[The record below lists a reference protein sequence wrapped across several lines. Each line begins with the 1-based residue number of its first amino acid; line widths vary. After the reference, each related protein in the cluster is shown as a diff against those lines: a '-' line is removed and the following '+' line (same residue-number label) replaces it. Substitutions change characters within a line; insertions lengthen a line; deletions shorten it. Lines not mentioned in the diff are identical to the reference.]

1 MGLYLYNTLTR
12 KKEKFSPANPP
23 VVRMYVCGPTTYN
36 FIHLGNARPM
46 VFFDTLRRYLEHRGY
61 PVIFV
66 QNFTDIDDKIILRAR
81 ENGEEP
87 QNVARRYINEYFRDA
102 YALGVRPAT
111 IHPQVSQHLGVI
123 ISMLETLLEKGYAYQ
138 VGSNVYFSVRRF
150 AGYGKLSG
158 RSLEEMQAG
167 ARLEID
173 ARKKDPLDFALWKE
187 AGPDEPGWESPWG
200 RGRPGWHS
208 ECAAMALH
216 YLGPEFD
223 IHGGGA
229 DLIFPHHENEI
240 AQAESYI
247 GRPFARFWVHN
258 GFITVRDE
266 KMSKSQGNFFL
277 VRELLQQFPGT
288 VLRFYLLTTHYR
300 SPLDFSPEK
309 VEEAKR
315 AWERLQ
321 GLIDALAARADMRG
335 QGEADGL
342 SGDADPLA
350 QAAAAF
356 YEKFL
361 AAMDDDCNTALA
373 IAALFEFARTAN
385 GLLQE
390 PANVTAT
397 GVRRAK
403 KVLEET
409 AGDILGIIPET
420 GQGAHQA
427 GGEAVAAALIDLVLE
442 WRRRAREQRDWT
454 TADHLRQ
461 RLNDLGVVVEDT
473 PAGTR
478 WRYA

>member
-1 MGLYLYNTLTR
+1 MALYLYNTLTR

-46 VFFDTLRRYLEHRGY
+46 VFFDTLRRYLEHRGFA
-61 PVIFV
+61 VIFV
-66 QNFTDIDDKIILRAR
+66 QNFTDIDDKIIQRAR

-87 QNVARRYINEYFRDA
+87 QRVARRYIDEYFRDA
-102 YALGVRPAT
+102 WALGVRPAT
-111 IHPQVSQHLGVI
+111 VHPQVSQHLDVI
-123 ISMLETLLEKGYAYQ
+123 ISMLQTLLQKGYAYR
-138 VGSNVYFSVRRF
+138 VGGNVYFAVRRF

-158 RSLEEMQAG
+158 RTLEEMQAG
-167 ARLEID
+167 ARLEVD
-173 ARKKDPLDFALWKE
+173 ARKHDPLDFALWKE
-187 AGPDEPGWESPWG
+187 ADPDEPGWDSPWG

-240 AQAESYI
+240 AQAESYLD
-247 GRPFARFWVHN
+247 RPFARFWLHN
-258 GFITVRDE
+258 GFITVREE

-277 VRELLQQFPGT
+277 VRELLEEFPGW

-300 SPLDFSPEK
+300 SPLDFAPEK

-321 GLIDALAARADMRG
+321 GLSEALVTPAPGLGAGEGRKGAAA
-335 QGEADGL
+335 
-342 SGDADPLA
+342 ADPLA
-350 QAAAAF
+350 QAAEAF

-373 IAALFEFARTAN
+373 IAALFDFARTAN
-385 GLLQE
+385 SLLQE
-390 PANVTAT
+390 PTKVTAA
-397 GVRRAK
+397 GLCKARQ
-403 KVLEET
+403 VLEET
-409 AGDILGIIPET
+409 AGTVLGILPAER
-420 GQGAHQA
+420 QALPRA
-427 GGEAVAAALIDLVLE
+427 GGEAMVGALVELVLE
-442 WRRRAREQRDWT
+442 WRRRAREQRDWA
-454 TADHLRQ
+454 TADYLRG
-461 RLNDLGVVVEDT
+461 RLQELGLVVEDT